1 MNRKKP
7 NRRRQIRKELNFSSN
22 EWQMIETRIKR
33 TRCNN
38 FSEYARHMLI
48 DGLVFVIDD
57 SDKLKQVAYEVNK
70 VGNNINQIAH
80 VANSSGNISH
90 DDIEKVLYMQASIW
104 QSLRSILYKDPFSLQ

>member
-1 MNRKKP
+1 MSRKKP
-7 NRRRQIRKELNFSSN
+7 NRKRTNAHLIYLSDN
-22 EWQMIETRIKR
+22 EEIMVNARIKR

-80 VANSSGNISH
+80 VANFSGNISH